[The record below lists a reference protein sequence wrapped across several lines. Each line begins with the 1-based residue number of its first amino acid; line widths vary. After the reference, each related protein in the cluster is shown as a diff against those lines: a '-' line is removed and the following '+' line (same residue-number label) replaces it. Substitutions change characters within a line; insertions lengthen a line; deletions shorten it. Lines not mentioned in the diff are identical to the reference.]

1 MIRSFA
7 DRSTRQLWETEKS
20 EVYGQFA
27 RVALRKLMQ
36 LNAADQLDDLKMPPG
51 NRLEGLKGD
60 RLGQHSIR
68 INQQCRIFFVWK
80 EGGAC
85 DVEIVD
91 YH

>member
-7 DRSTRQLWETEKS
+7 DRATRQLWEVEKS
-20 EVYGQFA
+20 KVYGPFA

-68 INQQCRIFFVWK
+68 INQQWRIFFVWK